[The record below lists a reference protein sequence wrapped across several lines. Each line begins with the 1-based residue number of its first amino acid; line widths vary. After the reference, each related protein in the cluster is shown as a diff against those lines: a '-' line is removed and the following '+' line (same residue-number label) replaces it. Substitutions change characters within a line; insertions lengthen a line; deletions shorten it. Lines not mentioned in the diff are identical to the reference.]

1 MRREQGAMKL
11 HWTTLSVLGLIFIA
25 VVVAIGTYLP
35 ALNKPP
41 AVQAADEFLLMLRE
55 AKPEE
60 AAKLLADTA
69 PAETKNLIEAWGQKM
84 SSWGG
89 IERIELFGVF
99 ESPADLKHPKAKE
112 AVRVDYT
119 IVGELSKSGA
129 SIYLVPDEKGWR
141 VVSYYFE

>member
-1 MRREQGAMKL
+1 MRKQRGTMKL
-11 HWTTLSVLGLIFIA
+11 HWTTLSVLGLLLIA
-25 VVVAIGTYLP
+25 AVVAIGTYLP

-41 AVQAADEFLLMLRE
+41 AVRVADEFLLMLSE

-69 PAETKNLIEAWGQKM
+69 PAETQNLIEAWGQKLG
-84 SSWGG
+84 SWGG
-89 IERIELFGVF
+89 IESIELFGVF
-99 ESPADLKHPKAKE
+99 ESPTDLKHPKAKE

-129 SIYLVPDEKGWR
+129 SIYVVPEEKGWR